1 MPQADWT
8 FQAQTRATTS
18 VPSGALAS
26 LTDLYD
32 RGIDVFLN
40 QPGNVV
46 GKMDLESPQAR
57 RDWLTPGVHE
67 LLVLRDEGDGNEA
80 VETVFQLATAHLD
93 PDEEGSGTLELG
105 WLGILSYLSDVTIGP
120 GYGVTGAQDAVA
132 WNVISTIQ
140 AKTNADYG
148 ITNGTHTAS
157 QPSKTLQVQ
166 DEQDGKTAIS
176 NLSERENGFDFR
188 INASRQF
195 DTWYPFRGSDRTLTN
210 VLTHGSN
217 CRVLRIPEDASPG
230 AIVNWVKVKGG
241 DGASATAQ
249 ATDSQVTYG
258 RREAIISYSD
268 QIGSVT
274 VLQAFANSIV
284 ANRADPTAVPEVQL
298 DTFHSSYSFG
308 DIWLGDT
315 VRLQAT
321 LGVGPYREI
330 DDQFRVVAVHID
342 LNDEGDE
349 YVSLELNAA

>member
-1 MPQADWT
+1 MPQGDWT
-8 FQAQTRATTS
+8 FQTQTRATTAI
-18 VPSGALAS
+18 PSGALSS

-32 RGIDVFLN
+32 RGLDVFLN

-46 GKMDLESPQAR
+46 GKLDLESPQAR

-67 LLVLRDEGDGNEA
+67 LLVLRDQEA
-80 VETVFQLATAHLD
+80 VETVFQLASAHLD

-105 WLGILSYLSDVTIGP
+105 WLGIMSYLSDVTIGP
-120 GYGVTGAQDAVA
+120 GYGSTGAQNAVA

-148 ITNGTHTAS
+148 FVDGTHTAG

-166 DEQDGKTAIS
+166 DEQDGKTAIT

-188 INASRQF
+188 INASRGF
-195 DTWYPFRGSDRTLTN
+195 DTWYPFRGTDRTLTN
-210 VLTHGSN
+210 VLKHGSN

-230 AIVNWVKVKGG
+230 SIVNWVKVKGG

-249 ATDSQVTYG
+249 ATDSQLTYG
-258 RREAIISYSD
+258 RREAIVSYSD

-298 DTFHSSYSFG
+298 DTFHSDYDFG
-308 DIWLGDT
+308 AIWLGDT
-315 VRLQAT
+315 IRLQAEI
-321 LGVGPYREI
+321 GAGPYREI
-330 DDQFRVVAVHID
+330 DDAFRVVAVHLD
-342 LNDEGDE
+342 LNDQGDE